1 LEEERFP
8 VYGCKFDEWSRMRT
22 ITVSPGEEIRI
33 VCEDAT
39 TNKKNNKSNNKGG
52 NNNKGNNNKGNN
64 KRANLNYN
72 NSNADDMDYL
82 ENNNNSN
89 NNNAPAN
96 DEELEDIEEVTVGG
110 KRARKTRKISKKGRK
125 GTQKGG
131 KKRGPNGYM
140 KFSAE
145 MRPKIIKEYPELK
158 SDVVGVARK
167 IGEAWRKMSD
177 AEKKKY

>member
-1 LEEERFP
+1 
-8 VYGCKFDEWSRMRT
+8 MRT

-33 VCEDAT
+33 VCEGTAT
-39 TNKKNNKSNNKGG
+39 NNKKGNTKANNKANNKS
-52 NNNKGNNNKGNN
+52 NN

-72 NSNADDMDYL
+72 NSNAEDMDYPEND
-82 ENNNNSN
+82 ENNNNTN
-89 NNNAPAN
+89 NNNAPVN
-96 DEELEDIEEVTVGG
+96 DEELEDIDEVTVGG
-110 KRARKTRKISKKGRK
+110 KRGRKTRKASKKGRK
-125 GTQKGG
+125 VTQKGG

-145 MRPKIIKEYPELK
+145 MRPKILKEHPELK
-158 SDVVGVARK
+158 SDVVSVARK

>member
-1 LEEERFP
+1 MRLDGWFAEFNKERFP
-8 VYGCKFDEWSRMRT
+8 VYRCKIVEWNRMRT

-33 VCEDAT
+33 VCEGTA
-39 TNKKNNKSNNKGG
+39 KNNKKS

-72 NSNADDMDYL
+72 NSDA
-82 ENNNNSN
+82 ENMNYPENDENSN
-89 NNNAPAN
+89 TNTATE
-96 DEELEDIEEVTVGG
+96 DEELEDMNSVSGG
-110 KRARKTRKISKKGRK
+110 KRGRKTRKASKKGRK

-145 MRPKIIKEYPELK
+145 MRPKILKEYPELK
-158 SDVVGVARK
+158 SDVVSVARK

>member
-1 LEEERFP
+1 
-8 VYGCKFDEWSRMRT
+8 MRT

-33 VCEDAT
+33 VCEGDAM
-39 TNKKNNKSNNKGG
+39 NKKNKA
-52 NNNKGNNNKGNN
+52 NNNKGNNGNN

-72 NSNADDMDYL
+72 NSNAEDMDYL
-82 ENNNNSN
+82 ENDDTSNSNSN
-89 NNNAPAN
+89 NGSVYEEEENAN
-96 DEELEDIEEVTVGG
+96 SISGG
-110 KRARKTRKISKKGRK
+110 KRGRKTRKASKKGRK

-158 SDVVGVARK
+158 SDVVSVARK